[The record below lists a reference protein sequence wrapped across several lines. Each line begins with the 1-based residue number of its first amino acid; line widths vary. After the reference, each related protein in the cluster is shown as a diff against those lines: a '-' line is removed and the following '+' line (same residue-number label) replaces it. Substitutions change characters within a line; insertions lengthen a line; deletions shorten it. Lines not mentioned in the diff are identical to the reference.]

1 MIKKERKMGKNFY
14 ISDLHFGHHN
24 IIRYDNRPF
33 KTIEEM
39 NETMIANWNK
49 VVSNQDYVYILGDI
63 SWYDDDKTVQIFRRL
78 NGTKI
83 LIKGNHDN
91 IKRNSELAKCF
102 ASIQDY
108 AELYLDK
115 KNKVVMSHYPILFWN
130 GQFRDT
136 VHLYGHVHNS
146 HQWNMCESW
155 ADEARQLQDIPMR
168 MYNVGCMMEWMD
180 YTPRTLD
187 EIIEGYKQYKGKE
200 NKIC

>member
-1 MIKKERKMGKNFY
+1 MSKDFY
-14 ISDLHFGHHN
+14 IADLHFGHNN

-33 KTIEEM
+33 KTVEEM
-39 NETMIANWNK
+39 DRMLIANWNK
-49 VVSNQDYVYILGDI
+49 AVSNDDFVYILGDI
-63 SWYDDDKTVQIFRRL
+63 SWHDDNKTAQIFKQL

-91 IKRNSELAKCF
+91 IKRGSELSKCF
-102 ASIQDY
+102 TSVQDY

-115 KNKVVMSHYPILFWN
+115 KNKVIMSHYPMPFWN

-155 ADEARQLQDIPMR
+155 IEEARQLQDIPMR

-187 EIIEGYKQYKGKE
+187 EIIDGY
-200 NKIC
+200 NKTK

>member
-1 MIKKERKMGKNFY
+1 MNKIFY
-14 ISDLHFGHHN
+14 IADLHFGHNN

-33 KTIEEM
+33 KTVEEM
-39 NETMIANWNK
+39 DHTLIANWNK
-49 VVSNQDYVYILGDI
+49 AVSKDDSVYILGDI
-63 SWYDDDKTVQIFRRL
+63 SWHDDDKTAQIFKQL

-91 IKRNSELAKCF
+91 IKRGSELSKCF
-102 ASIQDY
+102 TSTQDY

-115 KNKVVMSHYPILFWN
+115 KNKVIMSHYPMPFWN

-155 ADEARQLQDIPMR
+155 IEEARQLQDIPMR
-168 MYNVGCMMEWMD
+168 MYNVGCMMEYMD
-180 YTPRTLD
+180 YTPRTLE
-187 EIIEGYKQYKGKE
+187 EIINGY
-200 NKIC
+200 NKTK